1 MQGNVGRV
9 ALRVRMDVPI
19 VVSFSFPLSV
29 LTPITSWKRKI
40 RTLRFF
46 TSIPLP
52 SPDCRQKPLRTLI
65 LAGAG
70 ERRQS
75 SASCADGCSD

>member
-1 MQGNVGRV
+1 
-9 ALRVRMDVPI
+9 
-19 VVSFSFPLSV
+19 
-29 LTPITSWKRKI
+29 I

-75 SASCADGCSD
+75 SASCADGCSDRRFLYTSRASIPLPSRAISI